1 MRQGCTECTRTVSAR
16 RRNRL
21 PSACRSGYG
30 SPPPAAS
37 WWSAPPAGRPGRR
50 IPGKCDTVPQPC
62 RHCPCS
68 WQSRCCPPACGTA
81 SRCPAPVP
89 DCSACFARFPA
100 LPAPRSGRAT
110 PAPRRRMRP
119 AALAGHRQSCPDPV
133 PARRHPAGRSR
144 QVLLPCGA
152 LRRSAPAGRQAGCAR
167 SAGRSPVTVPW
178 RAGGGRCPV
187 PAPSVRRYAPR
198 RGRWRTACT
207 DPQTPRPAPCTH
219 RRRRPARRRPPTS
232 GTGRCMCPR

>member
-21 PSACRSGYG
+21 PSACRSGCG

-81 SRCPAPVP
+81 SRCPAPAP

-100 LPAPRSGRAT
+100 LPAPRSERAT
-110 PAPRRRMRP
+110 PAPHRRMRP
-119 AALAGHRQSCPDPV
+119 TVLAGHRQSCPDPAPV
-133 PARRHPAGRSR
+133 RRHPAGRSR

-178 RAGGGRCPV
+178 RAGERRVPIRKLRDQRFVRIAEGVQRGGALQRQEQVGVCV
-187 PAPSVRRYAPR
+187 PGEQCR
-198 RGRWRTACT
+198 RGVDHVRDTA
-207 DPQTPRPAPCTH
+207 
-219 RRRRPARRRPPTS
+219 
-232 GTGRCMCPR
+232 